1 MMSDARPEILR
12 GGYGAVASGRMAEF
26 LSPEWIA
33 QLDRAARASAAVR
46 AATAELSATVQQ
58 IVPDAPSGAVQYHVT
73 IDHGDVRVHVGP
85 AAAPDL
91 TLLVDYE
98 IARAINDGT
107 ATAQHALASGR
118 LKITGGVAAL
128 AGHESALAAIGDI
141 FGAVRAQTTYADTSG
156 TIND

>member
-1 MMSDARPEILR
+1 MLSDARPEIR
-12 GGYGAVASGRMAEF
+12 RNGYGAVASGRMAEF

-33 QLDRAARASAAVR
+33 QLDSAARASEAVR
-46 AATAELSATVQQ
+46 AATRELSATVQQ
-58 IVPDAPSGAVQYHVT
+58 IVPDAPGGGVQYHVT
-73 IDHGDVRVHVGP
+73 IDHGHVRIQAGP
-85 AAAPDL
+85 AATPDL

-128 AGHESALAAIGDI
+128 AGHGSALVAIGDI
-141 FGAVRAQTTYADTSG
+141 FGAVRATTTYADTSD